1 MKKILLILVCLF
13 SLHTLIYASFPITEN
28 ISSDISN
35 TINLQTDDDKNDD
48 NGVKWWLLIPF
59 VLALG
64 SAAYFLFRSWW
75 RAWRDD
81 IRWVKITTYILLA
94 PLLLLLLLAI
104 IHNTVDG
111 GIVYNMA

>member
-35 TINLQTDDDKNDD
+35 AIDFQVDDEKNGD

-59 VLALG
+59 ILVLA

-81 IRWVKITTYILLA
+81 IRWVKIATYIILSA
-94 PLLLLLLLAI
+94 SLLLLLLAI

>member
-35 TINLQTDDDKNDD
+35 TINLQIDDDKNDD

-81 IRWVKITTYILLA
+81 IKFARLFTYIFFSFILLVLLI
-94 PLLLLLLLAI
+94 PLI
-104 IHNTVDG
+104 FGDIVG
-111 GIVYNMA
+111 GMGL

>member
-13 SLHTLIYASFPITEN
+13 SLNALIYASFPITEN

-35 TINLQTDDDKNDD
+35 TISFQIDDEQENKD
-48 NGVKWWLLIPF
+48 GVKWWLLIPF

-64 SAAYFLFRSWW
+64 FAAYFLFRSWW

-81 IRWVKITTYILLA
+81 IRWVRILTYIMLI

-111 GIVYNMA
+111 GLVYNMA

>member
-1 MKKILLILVCLF
+1 MKKIILLLISLTTIVNVC
-13 SLHTLIYASFPITEN
+13 YASFPITEN

-35 TINLQTDDDKNDD
+35 TIDFQIDDDKKGD
-48 NGVKWWLLIPF
+48 NGVKWWLLIPVVL
-59 VLALG
+59 VLA
-64 SAAYFLFRSWW
+64 SAAYFLFKLWW

-81 IRWVKITTYILLA
+81 IRWVKIATYIILS
-94 PLLLLLLLAI
+94 PLLLLLLLVI

>member
-13 SLHTLIYASFPITEN
+13 SLQYAYLCFFSYYRKYFT
-28 ISSDISN
+28 DISN
-35 TINLQTDDDKNDD
+35 TIEYQIDDDKKGD
-48 NGVKWWLLIPF
+48 NGVKWWLLIPLL
-59 VLALG
+59 VALA
-64 SAAYFLFRSWW
+64 SAAYFLFKLWW

-81 IRWVKITTYILLA
+81 IRWVKIATYVILS
-94 PLLLLLLLAI
+94 PLLLLLLLVI

>member
-35 TINLQTDDDKNDD
+35 AIDFQIDDDKKGD
-48 NGVKWWLLIPF
+48 NGVKWWLLIPVVL
-59 VLALG
+59 VLA
-64 SAAYFLFRSWW
+64 SAAYFLFKLWW
-75 RAWRDD
+75 RAWRED
-81 IRWVKITTYILLA
+81 IRWVKIATYVILT